1 MEDVSSL
8 DLYEQSL
15 QLLNIDDTLSHIIH
29 KTITTITKHADQT
42 DQRLQEL
49 EDSYNSV
56 LILLSQAIVS
66 KDAQIA
72 SYKKSQDI
80 LSLQRRIQLN
90 NNHAKQMGDTI
101 RRKDLEIAKLKEPNT
116 GLHCRCT
123 NCLEYEKF
131 TNASACDIC
140 KRYICHSCQDEFGHN
155 YPDSGFHTL
164 CENHA
169 IEVGTISLEEL
180 VAYLLSN
187 GWIRHQGTNK
197 KVWVFTAPDKYEADR
212 PIRVILPVNDTF
224 VDTYKKIEN
233 TIELLANLDNDP
245 QDKVRRQI
253 KKGTHK

>member
-1 MEDVSSL
+1 MDIDRALHIL
-8 DLYEQSL
+8 D
-15 QLLNIDDTLSHIIH
+15 
-29 KTITTITKHADQT
+29 
-42 DQRLQEL
+42 
-49 EDSYNSV
+49 NSPD
-56 LILLSQAIVS
+56 IN
-66 KDAQIA
+66 QIA
-72 SYKKSQDI
+72 GIVYKMLIEMRTDI
-80 LSLQRRIQLN
+80 DYT
-90 NNHAKQMGDTI
+90 GD
-101 RRKDLEIAKLKEPNT
+101 RVLALEAQVKGLKEVT
-116 GLHCRCT
+116 DESVSIDFLDKVLDGLHCRCT
-123 NCLEYEKF
+123 NCLEYENF
-131 TNASACDIC
+131 TYASTCDIC

-169 IEVGTISLEEL
+169 IEAGTISLEEL
-180 VAYLLSN
+180 VAYLLAN

-212 PIRVILPVNDTF
+212 PIRVILPINDRY

>member
-1 MEDVSSL
+1 MSEEVTMSRLLMDTQNQLALTENLINGMNATLIMKDQEIELLKKVL
-8 DLYEQSL
+8 D
-15 QLLNIDDTLSHIIH
+15 
-29 KTITTITKHADQT
+29 
-42 DQRLQEL
+42 
-49 EDSYNSV
+49 
-56 LILLSQAIVS
+56 
-66 KDAQIA
+66 
-72 SYKKSQDI
+72 
-80 LSLQRRIQLN
+80 
-90 NNHAKQMGDTI
+90 
-101 RRKDLEIAKLKEPNT
+101 

-169 IEVGTISLEEL
+169 IEAGTISLEEL
-180 VAYLLSN
+180 VAYLLAN